1 MRVGKAAP
9 GHIAI
14 IGAVE
19 RLLNRGD
26 RDLTITKICHESKYS
41 RSGFYYHFGS
51 IDQCLI
57 EAFNIAESELDKAM
71 SPWLF
76 SQDPEA
82 PKLLHALR
90 ATQDCYLKHGNI
102 MVLMR
107 QRLPEVFYL
116 KMRGLRTAISKRI
129 QIMAPWIPASEANL
143 ITDFFYFAGMAMWEE
158 FIVTNHNERTEEEM
172 FSIIYHSWTL
182 MLHVNV
188 WSEKHIEPKRQG
200 PRHI

>member
-1 MRVGKAAP
+1 VGKSAP

-41 RSGFYYHFGS
+41 RSGFYHHYGS

-57 EAFNIAESELDKAM
+57 EAFDIAISKLNEAM
-71 SPWLF
+71 SPWLL

-82 PKLLHALR
+82 PKLLHSLR
-90 ATQDCYLKHGNI
+90 ATQDRYLKHGNL

-116 KMRGLRTAISKRI
+116 TMRDLRIAISMRI
-129 QIMAPWIPASEANL
+129 QIMAPWIPASEADL
-143 ITDFFYFAGMAMWEE
+143 ITDFFHFADMAMWEE
-158 FIVTNHNERTEEEM
+158 FVLTNHNERTEEEM
-172 FSIIYHSWTL
+172 FDIIYYSWTL

-188 WSEKHIEPKRQG
+188 WSEKHIEPKRQK
-200 PRHI
+200 PRQI

>member
-1 MRVGKAAP
+1 MGKSAP

-14 IGAVE
+14 IGAVD

-41 RSGFYYHFGS
+41 RSGFYHHYGS

-57 EAFNIAESELDKAM
+57 EAFEVAASKLNEAM
-71 SPWLF
+71 SPWLL

-90 ATQDCYLKHGNI
+90 ATQDGYLKHGSL

-107 QRLPEVFYL
+107 QRLPEVFYQ
-116 KMRGLRTAISKRI
+116 KMRDLRIAISMRI
-129 QIMAPWIPASEANL
+129 QIMAPWIPALEADL
-143 ITDFFYFAGMAMWEE
+143 ITDFLHFADMAMWEE
-158 FIVTNHNERTEEEM
+158 FVVTNHNERAEEEM
-172 FSIIYHSWTL
+172 FDIIYHSWTL

-188 WSEKHIEPKRQG
+188 WSEKHIEPKRQK
-200 PRHI
+200 PRQI

>member
-1 MRVGKAAP
+1 MGKSAP

-41 RSGFYYHFGS
+41 RSGFYHHYGS

-57 EAFNIAESELDKAM
+57 EAFDIAISKLNEAM
-71 SPWLF
+71 SPWLL

-82 PKLLHALR
+82 PKLLHSLR
-90 ATQDCYLKHGNI
+90 ATQDRYLKHGNL

-116 KMRGLRTAISKRI
+116 TMRDLRIAISMRI
-129 QIMAPWIPASEANL
+129 QIMAPWIPALEADL
-143 ITDFFYFAGMAMWEE
+143 ITDFFHFADMAMWEE
-158 FIVTNHNERTEEEM
+158 FVVTNHNKRTEEEM
-172 FSIIYHSWTL
+172 FDIIYYSWTL

-188 WSEKHIEPKRQG
+188 WSEKHIEPKRQK
-200 PRHI
+200 PRQI

>member
-1 MRVGKAAP
+1 MGKSAP

-41 RSGFYYHFGS
+41 RSGFYHHYGS

-57 EAFNIAESELDKAM
+57 KAFDIAASQLNEAM
-71 SPWLF
+71 SPWLL
-76 SQDPEA
+76 SQDPDA
-82 PKLLHALR
+82 PKLLHSLR
-90 ATQDCYLKHGNI
+90 ATQDCYLKHGNL

-107 QRLPEVFYL
+107 QRLPEVFYQ
-116 KMRGLRTAISKRI
+116 KMRDLRIAISMRI
-129 QIMAPWIPASEANL
+129 QIMAPWIPASEADL
-143 ITDFFYFAGMAMWEE
+143 ITDFLHFADMAMWEE
-158 FIVTNHNERTEEEM
+158 FVVTNHNERTEEEM
-172 FSIIYHSWTL
+172 FDIIYYSWTL

-188 WSEKHIEPKRQG
+188 WSEKHIEPTRQK
-200 PRHI
+200 PRQI